1 MKSKIK
7 PGDLA
12 WIQDEDLPK
21 DYGFIGVVLEM
32 PKWREDDYEH
42 MCYKLLS
49 DGEVYY
55 IEPELVAPYEEY
67 EEVR

>member
-1 MKSKIK
+1 LKSKIK

-12 WIQDEDLPK
+12 WISDDDLPD
-21 DYGFIGVVLEM
+21 DYRFIGLVLEK

-42 MCYKLLS
+42 MCFKLLS
-49 DGEVYY
+49 DGQIYY
-55 IEPELVAPYEEY
+55 IEPEMVSRY